1 MRKLLKLQLTNF
13 QKHSNLTI
21 EFDENYNVITGETG
35 AGKTVIF
42 RAVEWLCNSSD
53 ISEEDYRKENTK
65 ETSVKGWFDNGFQVE
80 RIRTNSINRYI
91 LSTEGADDKVFD
103 SFGVSA
109 PEEIRQVFRFEP
121 IDIEKEHLI
130 LNFSNQDQLN
140 FLIDNN
146 YSDTFKAQ
154 LFNKLTGNEI
164 LDTVFKDLN
173 KENLRIS
180 REIKENEEKIEKQK
194 NDLVEY
200 SEKYKICKDKIT
212 NVKESYAKIKEE
224 IEIYNHL
231 KDLAEKLKAN
241 KDVTNVTL
249 AKLKEIKIVS
259 DNKLIELKKKAEKIE
274 TLKNLFNK
282 IKTIEDQIKKVKE
295 TKINV
300 VDIDFEDLKK
310 KSNCIDSYNILVK
323 NIQEIVQKQKINFD
337 EMKRLKAVIASTD
350 KELKELWDSCGGNCP
365 LCKQGIK
372 HE

>member
-1 MRKLLKLQLTNF
+1 MRKLLKIRLINF
-13 QKHSNLTI
+13 QKHSDLTI

-42 RAVEWLCNSSD
+42 RAVEWLCNTSD
-53 ISEEDYRKENTK
+53 ISEADYRKEGTK

-80 RIRTNSINRYI
+80 RIRTNSVNRYI
-91 LSTEGADDKVFD
+91 LSTEGAKDEVFD
-103 SFGVSA
+103 SFGVYA
-109 PEEIRQVFRFEP
+109 PEKIRQVFGFES
-121 IDIEKEHLI
+121 IDIEKEHLV

-140 FLIDNN
+140 FLIDNT

-180 REIKENEEKIEKQK
+180 REIKENEEKVEKQK

-200 SEKYKICKDKIT
+200 SEKYKIGKDKLT

-231 KDLAEKLKAN
+231 KDLAEKLKTN
-241 KDVTNVTL
+241 KDVTDTTL
-249 AKLKEIKIVS
+249 AKLKEINTVS
-259 DNKLIELKKKAEKIE
+259 DTKVTELKKKAEKIE

-282 IKTIEDQIKKVKE
+282 IKTVEDQIKKVKE
-295 TKINV
+295 TKVNV
-300 VDIDFEDLKK
+300 VDTDFEELKNK
-310 KSNCIDSYNILVK
+310 AKTIDSYSIISKNLNQFVEKNDMVVK
-323 NIQEIVQKQKINFD
+323 
-337 EMKRLKAVIASTD
+337 EMKRLEVIIASTD